1 MREDVPAIT
10 RRRRGQELHAE
21 MQEAFFRRR
30 PEAPRRRRRRP
41 VLAFLGRAL
50 RVGVVLAV
58 PVTTAVWALTSPVF
72 ALGEVEYVGLERVP
86 RSWLDQRLADYRGD
100 NLITLPL
107 DRVRE
112 QLGDHE
118 WIQGV
123 RLRKSLPDR
132 LAVEVVE
139 YRPSARLQS
148 HEGEFWLTEGGYV
161 ISEVSEGEP
170 SQVRA
175 PEPEVVVI
183 APEGWAETAEWLG
196 TTPAAVRAA
205 LGVAARLVGAP
216 GGLDRE
222 LSAVAI
228 LGRDDFEL
236 RLAHRPFVVRVT
248 SSTGERELEV
258 FDRLLPQIVERYR
271 ELGVVDLRFS
281 RRIVLKPSGERF
293 PDPLEST
300 EQHSAARE
308 VPVRTGSLE
317 PQTGF
322 DATRG

>member
-1 MREDVPAIT
+1 MRQDVPAVT

-21 MQEAFFRRR
+21 MQETFFRRR

-41 VLAFLGRAL
+41 VLTFLGRAL
-50 RVGVVLAV
+50 RVALVLAV
-58 PVTTAVWALTSPVF
+58 PVATAVWALTSPVF
-72 ALGEVEYVGLERVP
+72 ALGEVEYAGLERVS
-86 RSWLDQRLADYRGD
+86 RSWLDERLAGYRGD
-100 NLITLPL
+100 NLITLRL

-112 QLGDHE
+112 ELADHE

-139 YRPSARLQS
+139 YRPAARLQS
-148 HEGEFWLTEGGYV
+148 IDGEFWLTEDGYV
-161 ISEVSEGEP
+161 IASVSDAEP
-170 SQVRA
+170 PLRSA
-175 PEPEVVVI
+175 NPEALVI
-183 APEGWAETAEWLG
+183 APEGQAETAEWIG
-196 TTPAAVRAA
+196 TTPTSVKAA
-205 LGVAARLVGAP
+205 LGVAARLADAP
-216 GGLDRE
+216 GGLDQQ
-222 LSAVAI
+222 LTAVAI

-248 SSTGERELEV
+248 SSTGESELEV
-258 FDRLLPQIVERYR
+258 FDRLLPQIVERYQ

-281 RRIVLKPSGERF
+281 RRIVLKPTGERF

-308 VPVRTGSLE
+308 GPVRTGSLE
-317 PQTGF
+317 SQTGF